1 MKITKKD
8 HIIKFFKDGLDVDN
22 IIEKGFNKKYV
33 KQVIRNFKASNFDSP
48 SNKKT
53 NIDDIKQLAE
63 ILEGLQNKCDKL
75 NINVNISISVN
86 SCNPDSISN
95 NIPLLNP
102 VTAFRDIGEAKLRK
116 QLKLFKL
123 EQLINIV
130 KVYTPDLNGRIY
142 RQKDINVVIEY
153 IVERASKLSKMG
165 QVFRSTNTPE

>member
-8 HIIKFFKDGLDVDN
+8 QIIKFFKDGLDVDN

-53 NIDDIKQLAE
+53 NVNDIKQLAE
-63 ILEGLQNKCDKL
+63 ILEDLQNKYDKL

-86 SCNPDSISN
+86 SCNPDPISN

-102 VTAFRDIGEAKLRK
+102 VIAFRDMGETNLRK

-123 EQLINIV
+123 KQLINIV

-142 RQKDINVVIEY
+142 RQKDTNVVIEY

-165 QVFRSTNTPE
+165 QVFRNTITPE

>member
-1 MKITKKD
+1 MKTTKKNQ
-8 HIIKFFKDGLDVDN
+8 IINFYKDGLYIDN

-33 KQVIRNFKASNFDSP
+33 KQVIRDFKASNFDSP
-48 SNKKT
+48 PNRKT
-53 NIDDIKQLAE
+53 NVDDIKQLAE
-63 ILEGLQNKCDKL
+63 ILEDLQNKCDKL

-102 VTAFRDIGEAKLRK
+102 VTAFRDMGEAKLRK

-123 EQLINIV
+123 EQIINMI

-153 IVERASKLSKMG
+153 IVEIASKLSKMG
-165 QVFRSTNTPE
+165 QVFRNTSTDE

>member
-1 MKITKKD
+1 MKITKKNQ
-8 HIIKFFKDGLDVDN
+8 IIKFYKDGIDIDN

-33 KQVIRNFKASNFDSP
+33 KQVIRNFKASNFDSS
-48 SNKKT
+48 SNKNT
-53 NIDDIKQLAE
+53 NIDDIKQLAK
-63 ILEGLQNKCDKL
+63 ILEDLQSKCDKL
-75 NINVNISISVN
+75 NINVNISIGVN

-102 VTAFRDIGEAKLRK
+102 VIAFRDMGETNLRK

-123 EQLINIV
+123 EQLINMV

-165 QVFRSTNTPE
+165 QVFRNTITPE

>member
-1 MKITKKD
+1 MKITKKSQ
-8 HIIKFFKDGLDVDN
+8 IIKFYKDGLDIN
-22 IIEKGFNKKYV
+22 TIIEKGFNKKYV
-33 KQVIRNFKASNFDSP
+33 KQVLRNFEA

-53 NIDDIKQLAE
+53 NVNDIKKLAE
-63 ILEGLQNKCDKL
+63 ILEELQKKCDKL

-102 VTAFRDIGEAKLRK
+102 VTAFRDMGEAKLRA

-165 QVFRSTNTPE
+165 QVFRTTSTHE

>member
-1 MKITKKD
+1 MKITKKNQ
-8 HIIKFFKDGLDVDN
+8 IIKFYKDGIDIDN

-33 KQVIRNFKASNFDSP
+33 KQVIRDFKASDFYSSP
-48 SNKKT
+48 IKKT
-53 NIDDIKQLAE
+53 NVNNIKQLAKM
-63 ILEGLQNKCDKL
+63 LEDLQNKCDKL
-75 NINVNISISVN
+75 NINVTISISVN

-102 VTAFRDIGEAKLRK
+102 VTAFRDMGAAKLRG

-153 IVERASKLSKMG
+153 IVERASKLSTMG
-165 QVFRSTNTPE
+165 QVFRTASTHE

>member
-8 HIIKFFKDGLDVDN
+8 QIIKFFKDGLDVDN

-33 KQVIRNFKASNFDSP
+33 KQVIRNFKASNFDSS

-63 ILEGLQNKCDKL
+63 ILEDLQNKYDKL

-86 SCNPDSISN
+86 SCNPDSIST

-102 VTAFRDIGEAKLRK
+102 VIAFRDLGEAKLRK